1 MKLYQYDDI
10 KKLNQALSSFAKNE
24 IQVNKVDL
32 STIEGKIHYFVLAEP
47 VGNKPEVENKTKKAK
62 KATKETKEI
71 KEPKETKEIKE
82 PKEDKEAK

>member
-10 KKLNQALSSFAKNE
+10 KKLNQALGSFARNG

-47 VGNKPEVENKTKKAK
+47 VVDTPKVEEKPKKAK
-62 KATKETKEI
+62 KVTKEKKE
-71 KEPKETKEIKE
+71 
-82 PKEDKEAK
+82 EDKEAK